1 MALHCYKLAL
11 ETDPLCVCALY
22 RAVLVYG
29 QVGNTQ
35 AEIQA
40 LGLLHSVSNAV
51 CTGDKERYAFILFH
65 LFLKLWHLFWE
76 MKPMH
81 IKVHVCALVVWCVV
95 KHECSLV
102 PQTLTLPSVTDPPHL
117 LSPASLLRSQSL
129 SSLLSVPSAQSVLH
143 TVAQKCALS
152 GR

>member
-1 MALHCYKLAL
+1 
-11 ETDPLCVCALY
+11 
-22 RAVLVYG
+22 
-29 QVGNTQ
+29 
-35 AEIQA
+35 
-40 LGLLHSVSNAV
+40 
-51 CTGDKERYAFILFH
+51 
-65 LFLKLWHLFWE
+65 
-76 MKPMH
+76 MH

-95 KHECSLV
+95 KHERSLV
-102 PQTLTLPSVTDPPHL
+102 PQTLTLPSVTEPPHL

>member
-22 RAVLVYG
+22 RAVLVYE

-40 LGLLHSVSNAV
+40 LSLLHSVSNAV

-76 MKPMH
+76 TKPMH

-95 KHECSLV
+95 KLERSLV
-102 PQTLTLPSVTDPPHL
+102 PQTLTLPSVTEPPHL

>member
-11 ETDPLCVCALY
+11 ETDTLCVCALY

-95 KHECSLV
+95 KHERSLV
-102 PQTLTLPSVTDPPHL
+102 PQTLTLPSVTEPPHL

>member
-40 LGLLHSVSNAV
+40 LSLLHSVSNAV
-51 CTGDKERYAFILFH
+51 CTGDKERYAFILFD

-76 MKPMH
+76 TKPMH

-95 KHECSLV
+95 KLERSLV
-102 PQTLTLPSVTDPPHL
+102 PQTLTLPSVTEPPHL